1 MRVFYS
7 VPFASFLQDTG
18 ISPHYRRGSDFMR
31 AKPVAVEDQYRLIM
45 ECRSSGL
52 TDYQWCIEHDIKPGT
67 FYNWV
72 KRLRQK
78 GTDLPANGMEGK
90 PARQE
95 VVRLDIPKPQLFA
108 SVVQPAVLS
117 PSENHPNETSTGFPT
132 VDLSLAGAILRIPQ
146 QTDPA
151 FLEQLIRIL
160 KNELC

>member
-1 MRVFYS
+1 MQAFYS
-7 VPFASFLQDTG
+7 VPFARFLQDAG
-18 ISPHYRRGSDFMR
+18 ISLHYRMGSDFMR
-31 AKPVAVEDQYRLIM
+31 AKPVAVEEQYRLIM
-45 ECRSSGL
+45 ECRASGL

-78 GTDLPANGMEGK
+78 GMGLPANGVDGK
-90 PARQE
+90 AARQE
-95 VVRLDIPKPQLFA
+95 VVRLDIPRLQSPA
-108 SVVQPAVLS
+108 SVVRPDVLPPSGNYPDETPA
-117 PSENHPNETSTGFPT
+117 GFPA

-160 KNELC
+160 RKELC

>member
-1 MRVFYS
+1 MQAFYS
-7 VPFASFLQDTG
+7 IPFAGLLQNAG
-18 ISPHYRRGSDFMR
+18 ISPYYRMGSDFMR

-45 ECRSSGL
+45 ECRASGL
-52 TDYQWCIEHDIKPGT
+52 TDYQWCIEHGIKPGT
-67 FYNWV
+67 FYNWI

-78 GTDLPANGMEGK
+78 GTVLPANGVEGK

-95 VVRLDIPKPQLFA
+95 VVRLDIPKPRLPA
-108 SVVQPAVLS
+108 SVVQPSVLLS
-117 PSENHPNETSTGFPT
+117 SENYPNETSKGFPT

-160 KNELC
+160 TNELS

>member
-1 MRVFYS
+1 M
-7 VPFASFLQDTG
+7 
-18 ISPHYRRGSDFMR
+18 GSDFMR
-31 AKPVAVEDQYRLIM
+31 AKPVAVEEQYRLIM
-45 ECRSSGL
+45 ECRASGL
-52 TDYQWCIEHDIKPGT
+52 TDYQWCIGHDIKPGT

-78 GTDLPANGMEGK
+78 GTDLPANGVDGK

-95 VVRLDIPKPQLFA
+95 VVRLDIPRPQFPA
-108 SVVQPAVLS
+108 SVVQPAVLP
-117 PSENHPNETSTGFPT
+117 PSGNYPDETSSGFPT

-160 KNELC
+160 RNELC

>member
-1 MRVFYS
+1 
-7 VPFASFLQDTG
+7 
-18 ISPHYRRGSDFMR
+18 MR
-31 AKPVAVEDQYRLIM
+31 AKPVAVEEQYRLIM
-45 ECRSSGL
+45 ECRASGL

-78 GTDLPANGMEGK
+78 GTDLPENDVKGK

-95 VVRLDIPKPQLFA
+95 VVRLDIPRPQFPV
-108 SVVQPAVLS
+108 SVVQPDVPP
-117 PSENHPNETSTGFPT
+117 PSENYPDETPAGFPA

-160 KNELC
+160 RNELC

>member
-1 MRVFYS
+1 
-7 VPFASFLQDTG
+7 
-18 ISPHYRRGSDFMR
+18 MR
-31 AKPVAVEDQYRLIM
+31 AKPVAVEDQ
-45 ECRSSGL
+45 SSGL